1 MTHTLTHEIDPG
13 NERVHRVD
21 APGTVDAPG
30 IKISGSTSKKTY
42 VLQSTVK
49 ISKNQGFSMIFAY
62 GPILMH
68 RQTPRL
74 PDGWDNLE
82 ITSAADKPQLLR
94 KVIRGDA
101 GALQHSDIEWQS
113 FLVLPYTS

>member
-1 MTHTLTHEIDPG
+1 
-13 NERVHRVD
+13 
-21 APGTVDAPG
+21 
-30 IKISGSTSKKTY
+30 
-42 VLQSTVK
+42 
-49 ISKNQGFSMIFAY
+49 MIFAY

-101 GALQHSDIEWQS
+101 GALQHSDI
-113 FLVLPYTS
+113 